1 VCLLNPRVQAEN
13 TLSLARAKLELL
25 RLALDLRL
33 AELPADSKMNRRDIV
48 RQELET
54 SSLSKPRSYQTLT
67 KMAALSG
74 QLSVRSCNELFLL
87 LYDEQNVLLQG
98 TCLLKN
104 LAEALLEGSLFGVG
118 E

>member
-74 QLSVRSCNELFLL
+74 QLSVRSC
-87 LYDEQNVLLQG
+87 EQNVLLQG